1 VIVADACVTLLLIV
15 QELPE
20 PLVMYVPAGIVPPV
34 KYIPTDIVPV
44 TPPTVN
50 VVPAILLLVIV
61 ATSCVVAV
69 AVPVSIGLTGYA
81 SVKSTNLHL
90 MRGFSLHYPGIFFCI
105 NPIWF
110 PKEEFSK
117 DAEQIFSLIIKLQSA
132 DNGKVFNKD
141 GNEWDH
147 YRSEI

>member
-1 VIVADACVTLLLIV
+1 MPLNEAASLNVIGIPISKLVTLLTVIRFFVPVIVADACVTLLLIV

-81 SVKSTNLHL
+81 SVKSTVVDPPVVVTVSS
-90 MRGFSLHYPGIFFCI
+90 GAS
-105 NPIWF
+105 
-110 PKEEFSK
+110 
-117 DAEQIFSLIIKLQSA
+117 
-132 DNGKVFNKD
+132 DNTA
-141 GNEWDH
+141 
-147 YRSEI
+147 